1 MILALASATVVGVI
15 AGTIGHL
22 VLRRRHQLPWY
33 LTVIIGVGGATA
45 GVAAARAMRVVPAGP
60 VVTLLAP
67 LLFAGLALAVTAVRM
82 DRLANATRR

>member
-1 MILALASATVVGVI
+1 MIPALASAAVVGAI
-15 AGTIGHL
+15 AGAIGHL
-22 VLRRRHQLPWY
+22 VLRRCHQLPWY
-33 LTVIIGVGGATA
+33 LTVVVGAGGATT

-67 LLFAGLALAVTAVRM
+67 LLFAGLALAVIAVRM